1 LLGSVL
7 ARVLHLQ
14 VSENAPQSAADETLR
29 TQDAHGMLS
38 HRMSKNV
45 LISKSD
51 RENNMSVLRRFRQK
65 VNEWA
70 GLRKVRSKRYHKRDL
85 STYVVKKNRLRA
97 IEKKTA
103 RVRLFKLGHLD
114 RV

>member
-1 LLGSVL
+1 M
-7 ARVLHLQ
+7 A
-14 VSENAPQSAADETLR
+14 
-29 TQDAHGMLS
+29 
-38 HRMSKNV
+38 NV
-45 LISKSD
+45 HIIKSD
-51 RENNMSVLRRFRQK
+51 RENNLSMLRRFRQK

-70 GLRKVRSKRYHKRDL
+70 GLRKVRSKRYHQRDL

-97 IEKKTA
+97 IEKKVA